1 MPGLI
6 AGRWRRSVTV
16 AAMLTIAVFLVGCGD
31 NDGGDS
37 TAPASGTAT
46 HEPVVREALA
56 ETAPANAPGQRLY
69 LQRVTIQ
76 PGARLDTHYHDGT
89 QVARVV
95 DGTLTYDIVE
105 GTAEVVREDG
115 TVETFTAPDSIT
127 LETGDALTETS
138 DLVHY
143 GSNDGDVPVVVLLAA
158 LLADGAPLATPV
170 PE

>member
-1 MPGLI
+1 MLGSSARPL
-6 AGRWRRSVTV
+6 RPLV
-16 AAMLTIAVFLVGCGD
+16 ALFAITAIVFLAGCGD
-31 NDGGDS
+31 DDDADS
-37 TAPASGTAT
+37 TTAPAG
-46 HEPVVREALA
+46 EPTVREELA

-95 DGTLTYDIVE
+95 QGTLTYDIVE
-105 GTAEVVREDG
+105 GTAEVARKDG

-127 LETGDALTETS
+127 LESGDALTETS
-138 DLVHY
+138 DLVHF
-143 GSNDGDVPVVVLLAA
+143 GSNGGDEPVVVLLAA

-170 PE
+170 AE